1 MRMTGTIAHSQLAP
15 LPAEVPFRIVSRT
28 IGTGAYACIKKAAPL
43 HKDNPIFAVKF
54 INKNYA
60 QRYGRIK
67 PKQIQMET
75 TLHKHVGVHRN
86 IIEFFDTGENVDW
99 TWIAMELAEGGDLF
113 DKIEA
118 DAGFT
123 QDVAH
128 VYFTQLINAV
138 GYMHSK
144 GVGHRDIKP
153 ENVLLSADGDLKLA
167 DFGMATL
174 FEYHGKRKMAVT
186 VCGSPPYVAPEVLS
200 CSSQGDKKG
209 SGYMADL
216 ADIWSCG
223 VVLFVLLAGNTPW
236 NKPTEGLDEYGQPN
250 EFSEYI
256 ATQGRPNDELWQGLP
271 VEVLSLL
278 RGMMKIN
285 ATSRFSLEDVRR
297 HPWFTRSNQFMDKK
311 GRLTNPVS
319 LATNM
324 FESLKISLEDDAL
337 AATQRSTHSDA
348 MDIDQPS
355 LKPMAALSSTQP
367 TTPAEDMLFDWEAPA
382 HLPVFSTQ
390 PANGL
395 AHSST
400 QSALTSGYLADE
412 PSMSQFAATPSVP
425 MSRTQMARQFRDI
438 LPAQSLTR
446 FFSTWTLNLLVP
458 LILEA
463 LSRLAVPVPSFPRP
477 SAQDSECQIKV
488 RTIDGRSCT
497 LSGNISICVIS
508 DGVVE
513 VMFLKASGDPLE
525 WRRFF
530 KKVTV
535 LCRDA
540 VFKPDE

>member
-1 MRMTGTIAHSQLAP
+1 M
-15 LPAEVPFRIVSRT
+15 
-28 IGTGAYACIKKAAPL
+28 
-43 HKDNPIFAVKF
+43 KF

-86 IIEFFDTGENVDW
+86 IIEFFDTGENADW

-118 DAGFT
+118 DAGVT
-123 QDVAH
+123 EDIAH

-186 VCGSPPYVAPEVLS
+186 LCGSPPYVAPEVLS
-200 CSSQGDKKG
+200 CSSQGEKKG
-209 SGYMADL
+209 SGYSADL

-236 NKPTEGLDEYGQPN
+236 SKPAEGLDEYGQPN
-250 EFSEYI
+250 EFSEYVS
-256 ATQGRPNDELWQGLP
+256 TKGKPDDELWLNLP

-278 RGMMKIN
+278 RGMMKIDT
-285 ATSRFSLEDVRR
+285 ASRFSLEDVRR
-297 HPWFTRSNQFMDKK
+297 HPWFTRSNQFMDHE

-324 FESLKISLEDDAL
+324 FESLKISFDDDAL
-337 AATQRSTHSDA
+337 AGTQSSARSDA
-348 MDIDQPS
+348 MDIDQSS
-355 LKPMAALSSTQP
+355 LKPVPAFSSTQP

-382 HLPVFSTQ
+382 RLQLTSTQ
-390 PANGL
+390 PVNGL

-412 PSMSQFAATPSVP
+412 PSMSQFAAAPSVP

-463 LSRLAVPVPSFPRP
+463 LSRLAIPVPNFPRP

-488 RTIDGRSCT
+488 RTVDGRSCAM
-497 LSGNISICVIS
+497 SGNISVCVIS

-530 KKVTV
+530 KKVAV
-535 LCRDA
+535 LCKDA

>member
-1 MRMTGTIAHSQLAP
+1 
-15 LPAEVPFRIVSRT
+15 
-28 IGTGAYACIKKAAPL
+28 
-43 HKDNPIFAVKF
+43 
-54 INKNYA
+54 
-60 QRYGRIK
+60 
-67 PKQIQMET
+67 MET

-118 DAGFT
+118 DAGVT
-123 QDVAH
+123 EDIAH

-186 VCGSPPYVAPEVLS
+186 LCGSPPYVAPEVLS
-200 CSSQGDKKG
+200 CSSQGEKKG
-209 SGYMADL
+209 AGYSADL

-236 NKPTEGLDEYGQPN
+236 SKPTEGLDEYGQPN

-256 ATQGRPNDELWQGLP
+256 ATKGRPTDELWQGLP

-278 RGMMKIN
+278 RGMMKIGT
-285 ATSRFSLEDVRR
+285 TSRFSLEDVRR
-297 HPWFTRSNQFMDKK
+297 HPWFTRPNQFMDKE

-324 FESLKISLEDDAL
+324 FESLKISFEDDTLTAPQPS
-337 AATQRSTHSDA
+337 AHSDA
-348 MDIDQPS
+348 MDIDQSS

-367 TTPAEDMLFDWEAPA
+367 TTPAEDMLFDWEAPVR
-382 HLPVFSTQ
+382 LPVSSTQ
-390 PANGL
+390 PTNGL
-395 AHSST
+395 ALSST

-412 PSMSQFAATPSVP
+412 PSMSQFAAIPSVP
-425 MSRTQMARQFRDI
+425 MSRTQLARTFRDI
-438 LPAQSLTR
+438 LPAQSLAR

-463 LSRLAVPVPSFPRP
+463 LSRLAVPVSSFPRP
-477 SAQDSECQIKV
+477 SAQDSECQIKI
-488 RTIDGRSCT
+488 RTIDGRSCA
-497 LSGNISICVIS
+497 LSGNITICVIS

-540 VFKPDE
+540 VFTPDE